1 MQQLS
6 IENILDE
13 IKERSPGAD
22 VGLIERAWRVAETAH
37 KGQKR
42 SSGENY
48 IIHPLHTAHTLSQ
61 MNLDEATIAAA
72 LLHDVVDD
80 TSTTIE
86 DIERDFG
93 KEIAFLVNGVT
104 KLGKIKYRGIE
115 RQIENLRK
123 MFLAM
128 AEDIRVVLIK
138 LADRLH
144 NMETVGYLPER
155 KQRRIALETLEI
167 YAPIA
172 SRLGIGQIA
181 RSLQDLSFPMVF
193 PDEYQW
199 LMDNVKEEYKDREK
213 YLSRI
218 EPLMNEELKKEGIT
232 PLTINHRAKGYY
244 SLYQKLLK
252 RDMEFSRIH
261 DLIAMRIIVHDV
273 KECYA
278 ALGAIHKKWRPLPGL
293 IKDYI
298 SLPKPNGYQSLHTT
312 VFCENGKITEFQIR
326 TPEMHQAAE
335 YGIAAHW
342 AYSEKGKPDKGVH
355 VNNSRFAWVDQLKD
369 WQKEVT
375 GSEEFLESLK
385 IDFFRHRIFVLT
397 PEGEVLDLP
406 VEATPVDFAYQIHT
420 EVGDQAVGAKI
431 NGKMASLDSSL
442 ENGNVVEILIQ
453 KNKKPSEKW
462 LEFVKTNGART
473 KIKQALRR
481 KKIGLTPEHREA
493 RLKIYARDR
502 VGLLRDVSTAISK
515 SDINILNITSDAKS
529 REILTTITVS
539 VQIKDRT
546 KLTRLVTKI
555 KSVPSVEEIEHQF
568 IG

>member
-1 MQQLS
+1 MGS
-6 IENILDE
+6 IEKI
-13 IKERSPGAD
+13 IKEITHQNPKAD
-22 VGLIERAWRVAETAH
+22 VELIKRAWNVAENAH

-42 SSGENY
+42 ASGDLY
-48 IIHPLHTAHTLSQ
+48 ITHPLEAAYTLSQ
-61 MNLDEATIAAA
+61 MYLDEATIAAA

-80 TSTTIE
+80 TPTTIE
-86 DIERDFG
+86 DIEQEFG

-104 KLGKIKYRGIE
+104 KLGKIKYRGVE

-144 NMETVGYLPER
+144 NMKTLEHLPER
-155 KQRRIALETLEI
+155 KRERIALETLEV

-181 RSLQDLSFPMVF
+181 RTLQDLSFPVVF
-193 PDEYQW
+193 PEEYAW
-199 LMDNVKEEYKDREK
+199 LAEHVKEEYQEREQ
-213 YLSRI
+213 YLKRI
-218 EPLMNEELKKEGIT
+218 EPTIRKELKKEEIV
-232 PLTINHRAKGYY
+232 PIEINHRAKGYY

-261 DLIAMRIIVHDV
+261 DLIAMRIIVKDI
-273 KECYA
+273 KECYGT
-278 ALGAIHKKWRPLPGL
+278 LGVIHKKWRPLPGL
-293 IKDYI
+293 IRDYI

-326 TPEMHQAAE
+326 TPEMHKAAE
-335 YGIAAHW
+335 FGIAAHW
-342 AYSEKGKPDKGVH
+342 AYSEGGKPDKGV
-355 VNNSRFAWVDQLKD
+355 VMQNPRLAWVDQLKN

-375 GSEEFLESLK
+375 GREEFLESLK
-385 IDFFRHRIFVLT
+385 IDFFKHRIFVLT
-397 PEGEVLDLP
+397 PKGEVLDLP
-406 VEATPVDFAYQIHT
+406 ADATPVDFAYQIHT
-420 EVGDQAVGAKI
+420 EIGNQATGAKV
-431 NGKMASLDSSL
+431 NGKMVSLDSSL
-442 ENGNVVEILIQ
+442 QNGDVVEILIQ

-462 LEFVKTNGART
+462 LGYVKTSGARA
-473 KIKQALRR
+473 KIKQSLRR
-481 KKIGLTPEHREA
+481 KKIGFAPEHREA

-502 VGLLRDVSTAISK
+502 VGLVRDISAVISG

-529 REILTTITVS
+529 KDAPVIINVS

-546 KLTRLVTKI
+546 KLSRLVTKI
-555 KSVPSVEEIEHQF
+555 KNVPSVEEIEHQF
-568 IG
+568 VG